1 MPATIPAGS
10 RVRPPEPVRAPET
23 STAPARV
30 RMAAIQVPAEVAARP
45 TSAVPATMITGAV
58 YWSEIATPTG
68 TRLIAS

>member
-1 MPATIPAGS
+1 
-10 RVRPPEPVRAPET
+10 
-23 STAPARV
+23 
-30 RMAAIQVPAEVAARP
+30 MAAIQVPAEVAARP